1 MWDCI
6 DKIIIHYYFV
16 YICIYLCC
24 VINCLTIYIIIRSNC
39 NSISIIFIIITII
52 WTVREGLEW
61 SVYHVQFLFLI
72 LVKADAVFL
81 GCFAVDHLMRG
92 RLVACGMHCRVILW
106 HIQFPCKSATGS
118 VWVYVKGPHQQRS
131 HMITATKAVNIS
143 SLYFTLHK
151 LKS

>member
-1 MWDCI
+1 MCETV
-6 DKIIIHYYFV
+6 IHYYFV
-16 YICIYLCC
+16 YIWIYLCC
-24 VINCLTIYIIIRSNC
+24 VITFLTIYIIISNNC
-39 NSISIIFIIITII
+39 NSIIIIFIIIITII
-52 WTVREGLEW
+52 WTVREAQES

-92 RLVACGMHCRVILW
+92 RLVACGVHCRVILC

-131 HMITATKAVNIS
+131 HMITATEAVNIS
-143 SLYFTLHK
+143 SLYFT
-151 LKS
+151 